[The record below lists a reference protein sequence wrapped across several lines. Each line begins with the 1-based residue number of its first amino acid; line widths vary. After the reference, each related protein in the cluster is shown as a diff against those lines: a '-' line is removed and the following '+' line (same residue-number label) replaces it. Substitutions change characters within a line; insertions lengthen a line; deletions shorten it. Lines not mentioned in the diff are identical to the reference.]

1 MLPKRNGLRKAGRL
15 GTPLYDQTPNQ
26 VPNRASK
33 RQTARRAIP
42 TNRKLI
48 RQALRTPKVNPSR
61 TAIKRPTKDQ
71 ARKARR
77 ALALRAG
84 LALGGLTAAGAT
96 TAAKT
101 PHRLALAS
109 GRAWWD
115 RVQSRIPQTPDPL
128 WLTPT
133 VPDPKLKAQPGR
145 KNPEP
150 RPDGTPD
157 RPLVP
162 DAIIIPFP
170 HDRREEQIKMSTRDA
185 IADAMN
191 QIAMFEPQSGMDIAR
206 FMEEQGD
213 NVSAMG
219 EAFTTLADRM
229 SSEMPLAAPVV
240 DAVRDLGAGL
250 LSLVSLAQ
258 DAHAT
263 MLAAH
268 EADIQRIENPRPNE
282 GLWNPENNS

>member
-1 MLPKRNGLRKAGRL
+1 MPTAN
-15 GTPLYDQTPNQ
+15 
-26 VPNRASK
+26 SK
-33 RQTARRAIP
+33 RTA
-42 TNRKLI
+42 L
-48 RQALRTPKVNPSR
+48 
-61 TAIKRPTKDQ
+61 KRPTKLQ

-77 ALALRAG
+77 ALGLR
-84 LALGGLTAAGAT
+84 TAIATGKAT
-96 TAAKT
+96 TAIAKT
-101 PHRLALAS
+101 PHRLAAAG

-115 RVQSRIPQTPDPL
+115 GLQNRLPKTPDPL

-133 VPDPKLKAQPGR
+133 VPDPKLKAQPGP
-145 KNPEP
+145 KTTA

-157 RPLVP
+157 RPLIP

-185 IADAMN
+185 INDAMA
-191 QIAMFEPQSGMDIAR
+191 QIAQFEPQSGMDIVR
-206 FMEEQGD
+206 FLEEQGD

-229 SSEMPLAAPVV
+229 ASEMPLASPVV

-250 LSLVSLAQ
+250 LSLVGIAQ
-258 DAHAT
+258 DAHGT

-268 EADIQRIENPRPNE
+268 EADLQRIENPRPNE
-282 GLWNPENNS
+282 GLWNPDRNDS